1 MSFLLLLLFYTVYS
15 LSLVY
20 SVTSE
25 KGTYS
30 DKVCFRTSRKE
41 DPKEWFCKE
50 YPEFKCESLRKVVE
64 YGDVIYYRAVLDQ
77 SKRSKAISK
86 DIEDPIVRK
95 HKHSNN
101 FITFEQEIAYR
112 RVPKTTDTQWPN
124 LWHLNGN
131 ISPSMKVSEAW
142 GLGYNGTGIIIG
154 IVDDGLQTDHSDLD
168 ANVDT
173 TIDKDVYDDDS
184 DPSPSTGDSHG
195 TNVGGLVAAEI
206 NNGDC
211 TVGVAHQA
219 TLVGI
224 RILGPGSVT
233 DSQEAEALGWQL
245 TDIDIYSNSWGPT
258 DGYGFEE
265 PGTMTKT
272 ALQNGVTNGRGGKGV
287 IFTWAAGNGETKDNC
302 NADGYA
308 NSIYT
313 IAITSV
319 QQGENAWYSEVCAA
333 AMAATYGGSNQD
345 QFLTTTTTSSGCISE
360 NVQGTSYS
368 TPIASGIIAL
378 ALQANPKLT
387 WRDIQH
393 LIVLT
398 TTKSG
403 FSDTYSSW
411 QTNGA
416 GKEFSQ
422 VLGFGFM
429 DAQSMVTRAISWTTV
444 PVQQTCSTTSFTV
457 SGTTSGSSHSS
468 DSRAIQN
475 SDCSTISYLEHVT
488 VDINFSYDRRRGVT
502 EFYLESPDGTESHL
516 LHYRYADATYYSSAG
531 SLNWTFMSVHFWG
544 ENPIGTWTLKF
555 KSYQGLS
562 AVTVTSWSLT
572 FYGTTTDPL
581 PETDFCVLS
590 PCQNNGTCSNNQYSY
605 SCQCADEY
613 SGTDCESTATSTSD
627 HTTSCTTC
635 TAESNVG
642 RIVAAVLGSVVIC
655 SGGIIAGVLYSK
667 SSSKVFP
674 TAATNTA

>member
-1 MSFLLLLLFYTVYS
+1 MSFFFLLLYTAYS
-15 LSLVY
+15 LLLINSI
-20 SVTSE
+20 TSE

-30 DKVCFRTSRKE
+30 DKFCFRTTRKE

-50 YPEFKCESLRKVVE
+50 YPEFKCESLRKVLE
-64 YGDVIYYRAVLDQ
+64 FGDVIYYRAVLDQ

-86 DIEDPIVRK
+86 DIEDPIVRT

-112 RVPKTTDTQWPN
+112 RVPKTTDTQWSN

-131 ISPSMKVSEAW
+131 ILPSMKVSEAW
-142 GLGYNGTGIIIG
+142 GLGYNGSGIIIG

-168 ANVDT
+168 ENVDT
-173 TIDKDVYDDDS
+173 TIDKDVYDDDD
-184 DPSPSTGDSHG
+184 DPSPSSAWDSHG

-224 RILGPGSVT
+224 RILGPGTVT

-245 TDIDIYSNSWGPT
+245 SNIDIYSNSWGPT

-265 PGTMTKT
+265 PGTITKT
-272 ALQNGVTNGRGGKGV
+272 ALQNGVTNGRDGKGV
-287 IFTWAAGNGETKDNC
+287 IFTWAAGNGETSDNC

-333 AMAATYGGSNQD
+333 AMAATYGGSNRD
-345 QFLTTTTTSSGCISE
+345 QYLTTTTTSSSCISE

-429 DAQSMVTRAISWTTV
+429 DAHSMVTRAISWTTTV
-444 PVQQTCSTTSFTV
+444 PVQQICTTSTFTV
-457 SGTTSGSSHSS
+457 SRTTSGSLHSS

-475 SDCSTISYLEHVT
+475 SDCSAISYLEHVT
-488 VDINFSYDRRRGVT
+488 VNINFSYSEKRGVT
-502 EFYLESPDGTESHL
+502 EFYLVSPDGTESHL
-516 LHYRYADATYYSSAG
+516 LHYRYSDAVYYSSAG
-531 SLNWTFMSVHFWG
+531 SLSWTFMSVHFWG
-544 ENPIGTWTLKF
+544 ENPIGEWTLKF

-562 AVTVTSWSLT
+562 AVTVTSWSLSL
-572 FYGTTTDPL
+572 YGTTTNPVPD
-581 PETDFCVLS
+581 TDFCVLS

-605 SCQCADEY
+605 SCQCTDDF
-613 SGTDCESTATSTSD
+613 SGTNCDSTVTSIDDNNTD
-627 HTTSCTTC
+627 G
-635 TAESNVG
+635 SNHG
-642 RIVAAVLGSVVIC
+642 PIIAAVLGGLIVCACV
-655 SGGIIAGVLYSK
+655 IIAVVRYANFPSRV
-667 SSSKVFP
+667 SP
-674 TAATNTA
+674 TAKIATTKPNV